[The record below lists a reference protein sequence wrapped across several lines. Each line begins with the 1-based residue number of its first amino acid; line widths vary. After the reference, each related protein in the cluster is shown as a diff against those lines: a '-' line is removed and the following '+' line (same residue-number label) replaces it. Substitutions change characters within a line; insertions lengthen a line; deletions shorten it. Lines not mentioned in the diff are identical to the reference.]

1 LTILFVVALASG
13 MFRFGEAKEKEE
25 FTAGGGSAGLVP
37 LESNDPRTEMGE
49 GEKKNEGSSF
59 NMPPPVP
66 AVK

>member
-1 LTILFVVALASG
+1 